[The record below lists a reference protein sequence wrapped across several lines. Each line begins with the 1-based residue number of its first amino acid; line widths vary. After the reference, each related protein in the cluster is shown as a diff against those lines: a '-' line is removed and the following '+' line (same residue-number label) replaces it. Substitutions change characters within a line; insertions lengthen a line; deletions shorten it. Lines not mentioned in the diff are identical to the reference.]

1 LSTGAFSFSQ
11 QTRHLLFVAAVAA
24 VAAAAAA
31 AGRVLAAAPTSRR
44 ISAVQLVLPDTELR
58 RGKASANAELCGEVF
73 VGHS

>member
-1 LSTGAFSFSQ
+1 LSTEAFSFSQ
-11 QTRHLLFVAAVAA
+11 QTRHLLF